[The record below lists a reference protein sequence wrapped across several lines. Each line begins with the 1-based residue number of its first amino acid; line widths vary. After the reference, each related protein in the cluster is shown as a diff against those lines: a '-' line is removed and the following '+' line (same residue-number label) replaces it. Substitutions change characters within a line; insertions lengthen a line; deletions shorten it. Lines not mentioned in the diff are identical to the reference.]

1 MNIKIL
7 PSSLTRILLHSWILV
22 VFFSSCLQKSN
33 DPERQRPNILLILA
47 DDLGYGDLGCYGG
60 REIPTPHIDGLA
72 SEGIRFTDAHVTCSV
87 CGPSRVGLLSGIYQ
101 QRIGCY
107 WNPDL
112 WASNGW
118 QLPDT
123 LKILPQLLNEAGYVT
138 GHIGKWNIAPDS
150 RPYVDEGYDVMLWKG
165 AYYPDEDG
173 TYQGVDR
180 PDFKIEPHG
189 WGPPRPDAE
198 YLTDRL
204 TRHAIDFIE
213 RHQQE
218 PFFLYLAYNA
228 PHTPLQA
235 DIRYK
240 EIFKNL
246 REEPNQ
252 IYAGMVSSLDENIG
266 KITARLKE
274 LDLEKNTMVIFTS
287 DNGPARGG
295 TYIRGWPDDWPE
307 TLLGTAGP
315 LRGHKAQQFEGGHR
329 EPFII
334 RWPEV
339 LPKGQAYTKLT
350 STLDLLPTLCMAAGA
365 QIPENLTV
373 DGVDLLPFMTGK
385 NRNAPHDTLFW
396 MTHNQGA
403 VRMGDWKL
411 LIDSDTS
418 QLLFNLQEDLAEE
431 YDISKLHPEIVSH
444 LLQSWKD
451 WSEPFPISF
460 SDRTKF
466 TVRQGRKEYGVK

>member
-1 MNIKIL
+1 M
-7 PSSLTRILLHSWILV
+7 P
-22 VFFSSCLQKSN
+22 FFSLPALFSFLLVFASSSCRLKSN
-33 DPERQRPNILLILA
+33 DPVSRRPNILLILV

-60 REIPTPHIDGLA
+60 REIPTPHIDRLA

-123 LKILPQLLNEAGYVT
+123 MKILPQILKKAGYVT
-138 GHIGKWNIAPDS
+138 GHIGKWNVAPDS

-173 TYQGVDR
+173 TYPGVDR

-213 RHQQE
+213 RHQKE

-235 DIRYK
+235 DIKYK
-240 EIFKNL
+240 EIFKDL
-246 REEPNQ
+246 KDEPNQ
-252 IYAGMVSSLDENIG
+252 IYAGMVSSLDENMGRIL
-266 KITARLKE
+266 TRLRE
-274 LDLEKNTMVIFTS
+274 LNLEQNTMVIFTS

-295 TYIRGWPDDWPE
+295 SYIRGWLENWPE
-307 TLLGTAGP
+307 TLLGSARP
-315 LRGHKAQQFEGGHR
+315 LRGHKAQRFEGGHR

-334 RWPEV
+334 RWPDV
-339 LPKGQAYTKLT
+339 LPRGQEYTKLT
-350 STLDLLPTLCMAAGA
+350 STLDLLPTICKAAGA
-365 QIPENLTV
+365 PLPENLTP
-373 DGVDLLPFMTGK
+373 DGVDLLPFITG
-385 NRNAPHDTLFW
+385 NNQNAPHDILFW

-411 LIDSDTS
+411 LIDSDST
-418 QLLFNLQEDLAEE
+418 QLLFDLRQNLAEE
-431 YDISKLHPEIVSH
+431 NDLSNTHPEILTQ

-451 WSEPFPISF
+451 WSEPFPVSF
-460 SDRTKF
+460 SEGTKF
-466 TVRQGRKEYGVK
+466 SVK